1 MHIVCF
7 QDRNSVESRET
18 FKLGKVSSILPAIH
32 LEPVGAPFSP
42 SQNHQLELSLPLQPI
57 LSPSNNSESSLV
69 QQ

>member
-18 FKLGKVSSILPAIH
+18 FKLEKVSVILPAIH

-42 SQNHQLELSLPLQPI
+42 FQNHQLELSLPLQSM
-57 LSPSNNSESSLV
+57 LSPSSNSEPSLV
-69 QQ
+69 QR